1 VARYPVSQNPGTQLN
16 GKKIWFIVHRSS
28 FDVHLKDGHIPNPK
42 LLEYVK
48 LETTENAM
56 TAARKSEPVTTFEVV
71 FPTDTNHYGTLFGG
85 KLISWMDKAAYYAA
99 IKFSG
104 EAAVTASVERL
115 DFGISLRQGDLV
127 ELEAR
132 VISTGTT
139 SMVIKVDVFRI
150 GLGEDADRSLTTTGF
165 FTFVALNAKGKPQKL
180 PKILVETGE
189 EKELAELG
197 ETIRGD
203 ARARRRSGYGR
214 RA

>member
-1 VARYPVSQNPGTQLN
+1 M
-16 GKKIWFIVHRSS
+16 
-28 FDVHLKDGHIPNPK
+28 
-42 LLEYVK
+42 
-48 LETTENAM
+48 TEK
-56 TAARKSEPVTTFEVV
+56 RKSIPVTTFEVV

-115 DFGISLRQGDLV
+115 DFGISLKQGDLV

-150 GLGEDADRSLTTTGF
+150 GLGENADRSLTTTGF
-165 FTFVALNAKGKPQKL
+165 FTFVALNEKGKPQKL
-180 PKILVETGE
+180 PALQMETE
-189 EKELAELG
+189 DERELADLG
-197 ETIRGD
+197 EAIRAD
-203 ARARRRSGYGR
+203 ARARRRSGPGR
-214 RA
+214 RS